1 MDKRNFVPLSL
12 DLANYFNCEMVDLP
26 VRLKER
32 VLVAFKLF
40 HWDKCTVEQRK
51 SRAKTYDEQ
60 NDPGWAVHQQFWL
73 DITNSLHEIQH
84 KRNEW
89 SKVAATTASDKQ
101 IQIEKISEL
110 DKRESHVR
118 QTMARLEQRT
128 YPRYQNKNVAIEE
141 HEDDNWLSLVA
152 AERLLKGRLGASL
165 PEIAAWV
172 ELGPD
177 NGGLK
182 AYTESN
188 ELEFFY
194 FTPDMGDDYLGA
206 LHTCRFREN
215 DVLDFSPQ
223 ERYLSG
229 SELLDCIR
237 TELDDNTRAYMI
249 AQISNNVLLDI
260 HPSMGVTDAG
270 IFSHSGFPSLEEG
283 LFLAS
288 QIKALNVR
296 DGWKLH
302 WPKRFADSNKQP
314 EKPNERK
321 ARLHRWYDEEVSQN
335 GKNGALKRT
344 AAREGITSQTLRS
357 ILNREK

>member
-1 MDKRNFVPLSL
+1 MTKSSYIPLYFE
-12 DLANYFNCEMVDLP
+12 LANYFDSETAELP
-26 VRLKER
+26 SHLVTR
-32 VLVAFKLF
+32 VQEAFKLF
-40 HWDKCTVEQRK
+40 DWDKCTVSQRK
-51 SRAKTYDEQ
+51 SRAKAYDEQ
-60 NDPGWAVHQQFWL
+60 NDPGWAVNQQFWL
-73 DITNSLHEIQH
+73 DITNSLHDIQR

-89 SKVAATTASDKQ
+89 SNVSATTASDKQ
-101 IQIEKISEL
+101 IQIEKISAL
-110 DKRESHVR
+110 DKRESHLR
-118 QTMARLEQRT
+118 EIMTRLEHRDF
-128 YPRYQNKNVAIEE
+128 PRYQNQNVVLGA

-152 AERLLKGRLGASL
+152 AERLLKGRLGASF

-177 NGGLK
+177 NDGLK
-182 AYTESN
+182 AFTESN
-188 ELEFFY
+188 ELEYFY

-215 DVLDFSPQ
+215 DVLDFAPQ

-229 SELLDCIR
+229 AELLDCLR
-237 TELDDNTRAYMI
+237 TELGDNTRAYVV
-249 AQISNNVLLDI
+249 AQISNNALLDI
-260 HPSMGVTDAG
+260 HPSMGVTNAG
-270 IFSHSGFPSLEEG
+270 IYVHSGFPSIEKG
-283 LFLAS
+283 LFLVS
-288 QIKALNVR
+288 QIKALSER

-344 AAREGITSQTLRS
+344 AAREGITSQTLGS